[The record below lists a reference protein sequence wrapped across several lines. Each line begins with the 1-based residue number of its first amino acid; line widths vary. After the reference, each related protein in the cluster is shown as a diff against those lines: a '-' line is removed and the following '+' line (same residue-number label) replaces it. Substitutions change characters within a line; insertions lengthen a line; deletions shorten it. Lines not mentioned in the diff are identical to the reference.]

1 MSRRHLYGPIPSP
14 ASVRRHRAILVVVL
28 ALILGLSGWWF
39 VHWWTEHRYDGVIRA
54 AARRYGMDPALI
66 KAVVWKE
73 SRFRHTAVGRAGEL
87 GLMQLMD
94 AAAQEWAEAEKA
106 YPLPDPHLL
115 DPATNTL
122 AGTWYLRKVL
132 QRYQR
137 TDNPLAY
144 ALADYNA
151 GRGNVLK
158 WAQGPAATNSAA
170 FLESIRFP
178 STRQYVLAILDR
190 RQLYQPDFPPMPL
203 PAKAPPSGP
212 APTNGVR

>member
-1 MSRRHLYGPIPSP
+1 MMIVG
-14 ASVRRHRAILVVVL
+14 L
-28 ALILGLSGWWF
+28 ALMLGCGGWWF
-39 VHWWTEHRYDGVIRA
+39 AHWWTDHRFDGVIGA

-73 SRFRHTAVGRAGEL
+73 SRFRHHAVGRAGEL

-94 AAAQEWAEAEKA
+94 AAAQEWAESEKV
-106 YPLPDPHLL
+106 YPLPEPHLL

-137 TDNPLAY
+137 TDNPVAY

-158 WAQGPAATNSAA
+158 WALGPAATNSAA

-178 STRQYVLAILDR
+178 STRQYILAILER
-190 RQLYQPDFPPMPL
+190 RQAYQPDFAPL
-203 PAKAPPSGP
+203 PLAQGAPQPLPSS
-212 APTNGVR
+212 TNGVK